1 MSKNKKISNCSK
13 SYSDDYLLRYL
24 NDELSDADSAI
35 LEDHLQECDVCSDH
49 LDGLLMMEDPSEI
62 AVVAADLNSI
72 IDKKAKTKR
81 RVLGMEPSTFRA
93 IAAIFLLL
101 TISGTYIIIDNLI
114 DNNKITEL
122 EGISNVEE
130 EATQQK
136 TLRDLENDLPGE
148 KEEPETMVADLKE
161 VDEEE
166 SSISEYKSLEQSF
179 EEEELFEVY
188 EDVDANVVE
197 ELYFSDDSEILD
209 EKVELENNI
218 SANGTAQSETISTKD
233 MASDGFI
240 DDINDQDRTI
250 GGAYGNIETT
260 DEIATVTSAERESK
274 SSFWRFG
281 RDKNKR
287 ESSVAMEA
295 SKKQEYNDKPDNSA
309 ATGSANTPKE
319 TNSRTNSDNSPVK
332 TNGITVEDSEDERD
346 EGLLSETDIVLITD
360 VNEEVVDDDNANIV
374 FDLAEVE
381 ENSDEPLAF
390 AIVEEKPQYPGGD
403 TAMFKFIS
411 NNFQMPEVQ
420 EGQVGGKIFV
430 QFVIESTGEVNN
442 VKIAKGIDP
451 YLDQEALRVIRS
463 MPNWIPGKQRGKA
476 VPVSFIVPI
485 NIELK

>member
-49 LDGLLMMEDPSEI
+49 LDGLLMMEDPSKI
-62 AVVAADLNSI
+62 AVIAADLNSI

-101 TISGTYIIIDNLI
+101 TISGTYILIDNLI

-122 EGISNVEE
+122 EGISNVEQ
-130 EATQQK
+130 EALQQK
-136 TLRDLENDLPGE
+136 TLRNLENDLPGE
-148 KEEPETMVADLKE
+148 NEEPETMVADLKE
-161 VDEEE
+161 VDQEEN
-166 SSISEYKSLEQSF
+166 STSELKNLEQSI
-179 EEEELFEVY
+179 EEDEVLFEVY
-188 EDVDANVVE
+188 EDVDARVVE

-218 SANGTAQSETISTKD
+218 SANGTAQSETILTKD

-240 DDINDQDRTI
+240 DEINDQDRTV

-260 DEIATVTSAERESK
+260 DEVVTLTSAERESK
-274 SSFWRFG
+274 SNFWRFG

-295 SKKQEYNDKPDNSA
+295 SKEQEYDSNSGRSA
-309 ATGSANTPKE
+309 ATGSSYSPKANNTSSNSNNLPVA
-319 TNSRTNSDNSPVK
+319 TNENIVT
-332 TNGITVEDSEDERD
+332 DSEDKRD
-346 EGLLSETDIVLITD
+346 EGLLSETDIVLIAD
-360 VNEEVVDDDNANIV
+360 VNEEVEDDDNANIV

-381 ENSDEPLAF
+381 EDSYEPLAF
-390 AIVEEKPQYPGGD
+390 ALVEEKPQYPGGD
-403 TAMFKFIS
+403 TAMFNYIS
-411 NNFQMPEVQ
+411 QNYRMPEVQ
-420 EGQVGGKIFV
+420 ESQIGGKIFI
-430 QFVIESTGEVNN
+430 QFVIESSGKVSN
-442 VKIAKGIDP
+442 VKIAKGLDP
-451 YLDQEALRVIRS
+451 YLDQEALRVVRS
-463 MPNWIPGKQRGKA
+463 MPNWIPGNKWKNSSCY
-476 VPVSFIVPI
+476 VY
-485 NIELK
+485 LTYKY